1 MLFYFWKEKNA
12 AQTAKKICIEIVPY
26 GDSGYG
32 DSAVTESIVQKW
44 FTRFRNGNF
53 DLEDQERSDRPAVVD
68 DKNLNTDWK

>member
-1 MLFYFWKEKNA
+1 M
-12 AQTAKKICIEIVPY
+12 PY